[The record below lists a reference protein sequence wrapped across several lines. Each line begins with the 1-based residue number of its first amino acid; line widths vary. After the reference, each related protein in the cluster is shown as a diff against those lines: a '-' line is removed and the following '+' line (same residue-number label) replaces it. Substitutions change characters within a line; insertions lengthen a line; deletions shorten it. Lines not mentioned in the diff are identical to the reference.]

1 MVDAGTKISDDTITL
16 HKDVKEKRRYA
27 AIYHIDGGK
36 GVVPMKSYPE
46 QGDKKMPD
54 DIASYESYE
63 KKVFKEI
70 YDEVIKYDKPLFI
83 SLDFRQLSSGG
94 RQLSKLLLVLWCP
107 DKAKVK
113 DKMVAAS
120 TFGSLGGK
128 LDGTKKIQVNDA
140 AAFAYESLAAASFQG
155 EKN

>member
-1 MVDAGTKISDDTITL
+1 MA
-16 HKDVKEKRRYA
+16 
-27 AIYHIDGGK
+27 
-36 GVVPMKSYPE
+36 
-46 QGDKKMPD
+46 D
-54 DIASYESYE
+54 DIASYETFE
-63 KKVFKEI
+63 KKVFKEV
-70 YDEVIKYDKPLFI
+70 YDEVIKYEKPLFI
-83 SLDFRQLSSGG
+83 SLDLRQLSSGG

-140 AAFAYESLAAASFQG
+140 AGLEYNNLCAQAFSG